1 MPLCISCRGEYWLPD
16 EERPTTQP
24 RLSAATTPTWREEF
38 QADERRE
45 AARAALPGLEGGQ
58 EAGSRTP
65 ASDVSPL
72 AASDLAQLYSRP
84 EVPAFVCARC
94 GQSNKG
100 WHAWA
105 SQSGL
110 VRFSRFFFHSLPW
123 GWLALI
129 SFILPVLAAAVVDFT
144 PVASERIGIPLSILL
159 IFVNFA
165 LLYALKDSLWQY
177 DHLARVGRGFKPSLT
192 LLTVITFVL
201 ALVFGLALVFMLEA
215 RKATPQAGPTEGLV
229 RVITTILLAL
239 TFVDVTLSALF
250 MAGHDY
256 GNWLNLEMPQPIY
269 AQERRLLRVIEDSVR
284 AKIQRVTGKDGPVEI
299 TIADLERTA
308 DAGVILM
315 INTETQVKPNPEGEA
330 LRQLQHWRVETDR
343 WGQIIKMSREG
354 TPQYIAIEKVPT
366 NGKAEAEAG
375 KKEDGGEAEAAKEG
389 EMVPTRE
396 GYAVESYKTR
406 SETTISIASRR
417 QHWME

>member
-1 MPLCISCRGEYWLPD
+1 MPLCVSCRGEYWLPY
-16 EERPTTQP
+16 EERPETEP
-24 RLSAATTPTWREEF
+24 RTSAATTPTWREEF

-45 AARAALPGLEGGQ
+45 AARAAPRSQ

-65 ASDVSPL
+65 SGNVSPL

-94 GQSNKG
+94 GQSNEA

-110 VRFSRFFFHSLPW
+110 VRFSRFFFHSVPW

-129 SFILPVLAAAVVDFT
+129 SFILPVLAASIVDFT
-144 PVASERIGIPLSILL
+144 PVASERIGIPLAILL

-177 DHLARVGRGFKPSLT
+177 DHLARVGRGFRPSLA
-192 LLTVITFVL
+192 LLTVIAFVL
-201 ALVFGLALVFMLEA
+201 ALVFGLSLVFMLEA
-215 RKATPQAGPTEGLV
+215 RKATPEAGSTEGLV
-229 RVITTILLAL
+229 RVITTILLAM
-239 TFVDVTLSALF
+239 TFVNVTLSALF

-256 GNWLNLEMPQPIY
+256 GNWLNREMPQPIY

-284 AKIQRVTGKDGPVEI
+284 AKIQQVTGNDGPVEI

-308 DAGVILM
+308 DAGVILLV
-315 INTETQVKPNPEGEA
+315 NTETQVKPESAQEP
-330 LRQLQHWRVETDR
+330 LRQLQNWRVEADR

-354 TPQYIAIEKVPT
+354 TPQYITIEKAST
-366 NGKAEAEAG
+366 NGTPEADQG
-375 KKEDGGEAEAAKEG
+375 KAEAAKEG
-389 EMVPTRE
+389 EIVAAE
-396 GYAVESYKTR
+396 ESYALESYKTR
-406 SETTISIASRR
+406 SDTTISITSSR

>member
-94 GQSNKG
+94 GQSNEA

-105 SQSGL
+105 SQSGG

-129 SFILPVLAAAVVDFT
+129 SFILPVLAASVVDFT
-144 PVASERIGIPLSILL
+144 PVASERIGIPLAILL

-177 DHLARVGRGFKPSLT
+177 DHLVRIGRSFRPSLP

-215 RKATPQAGPTEGLV
+215 RKATPEAGPTEGLV

-256 GNWLNLEMPQPIY
+256 GNWLNREMPQPIY

-284 AKIQRVTGKDGPVEI
+284 AKIQQVTGKDGPVEI

-308 DAGVILM
+308 DAGVILLV
-315 INTETQVKPNPEGEA
+315 NTETQVKPESAQEP
-330 LRQLQHWRVETDR
+330 LRQLQNWRVEADR
-343 WGQIIKMSREG
+343 WGQIIRMSREG
-354 TPQYIAIEKVPT
+354 TPQYITIEKAST
-366 NGKAEAEAG
+366 NGTPETEQG
-375 KKEDGGEAEAAKEG
+375 TAEAAKEG
-389 EMVPTRE
+389 EVVAAKE
-396 GYAVESYKTR
+396 GYALESYKTR
-406 SETTISIASRR
+406 SETTISIASSR

>member
-1 MPLCISCRGEYWLPD
+1 MPLCISCRGEYWLPH
-16 EERPTTQP
+16 EERPTTEP
-24 RLSAATTPTWREEF
+24 RPSAATASSWREEF
-38 QADERRE
+38 QADERKE
-45 AARAALPGLEGGQ
+45 AARAAPPGHEGGQ

-84 EVPAFVCARC
+84 EVPPFVCARC
-94 GQSNKG
+94 GQSNER

-105 SQSGL
+105 SQSGG

-123 GWLALI
+123 GWLALL
-129 SFILPVLAAAVVDFT
+129 SFVLPALAASVVDFT
-144 PVASERIGIPLSILL
+144 PVASERIGIPLAILL

-177 DHLARVGRGFKPSLT
+177 DLLARVGRGFRPSLA
-192 LLTVITFVL
+192 LLTVIAFVL
-201 ALVFGLALVFMLEA
+201 ALAFGLSLVFMLEA
-215 RKATPQAGPTEGLV
+215 RKATPEAGPTEGLV
-229 RVITTILLAL
+229 RVITTILLAM
-239 TFVDVTLSALF
+239 TFVNVTLSAIF

-256 GNWLNLEMPQPIY
+256 GNWLNREMPQPIY

-284 AKIQRVTGKDGPVEI
+284 AKIQQVTGKDGPVEI

-315 INTETQVKPNPEGEA
+315 VNTETEVIPGPQGEA
-330 LRQLQHWRVETDR
+330 LRQLQNWRVEADR

-354 TPQYIAIEKVPT
+354 TPQYIAVEKSSA
-366 NGKAEAEAG
+366 NEADEG
-375 KKEDGGEAEAAKEG
+375 NKMGGGEA
-389 EMVPTRE
+389 RL
-396 GYAVESYKTR
+396 AVEGDVIPARKSYR
-406 SETTISIASRR
+406 
-417 QHWME
+417 